1 MGVGIEVRGLNAWY
15 GKNQSLKSIDMTM
28 PANHVTAVIGPS
40 GCGKSTFVRCLNRM
54 HETIP
59 EAHAEGTVKVGEMDV
74 YGSGS
79 DPVEVRRRI
88 GMVFQKP
95 NPFPTMSIYDNVAA
109 GLKLNGFRNRKQM
122 NELVER
128 SLKLAALWDEVKD
141 TLHKKSGA
149 SLSGGQQQRLC
160 IARALA
166 VEPEV
171 LLMDEPASALDP
183 ISTSKIEEL
192 IFQLKQHYTVV
203 IVTHNMQQAAR
214 VAEFTGVFPDGKSH
228 RVRQDRK
235 DLYHPRRQADGRL
248 HYRQVWIMR
257 SRFQQGLDELKEK
270 LLRMGGLAEQAI
282 DRATEAYRT
291 RDSKYCQ
298 MVLTGESAINEA
310 EREIDELSL
319 DLLAMQ
325 QPMAVDLRFI
335 LAVLKINAD
344 LERVGDQA
352 VNIAQRVLDLIS
364 EPEVQL
370 PVDIPRMA
378 DSVSTMVQRAL
389 EAFLDG
395 KAEVAEAVLQMDG
408 IVDRMKDEAFI
419 VLVQKMHN
427 EPSVTRSALNV
438 LLISRNLER
447 IADHATNIAED
458 VIFWVRGADV
468 RHGGA
473 HYRQ

>member
-1 MGVGIEVRGLNAWY
+1 
-15 GKNQSLKSIDMTM
+15 
-28 PANHVTAVIGPS
+28 
-40 GCGKSTFVRCLNRM
+40 
-54 HETIP
+54 
-59 EAHAEGTVKVGEMDV
+59 
-74 YGSGS
+74 
-79 DPVEVRRRI
+79 
-88 GMVFQKP
+88 
-95 NPFPTMSIYDNVAA
+95 
-109 GLKLNGFRNRKQM
+109 
-122 NELVER
+122 
-128 SLKLAALWDEVKD
+128 
-141 TLHKKSGA
+141 
-149 SLSGGQQQRLC
+149 
-160 IARALA
+160 
-166 VEPEV
+166 
-171 LLMDEPASALDP
+171 
-183 ISTSKIEEL
+183 
-192 IFQLKQHYTVV
+192 
-203 IVTHNMQQAAR
+203 
-214 VAEFTGVFPDGKSH
+214 
-228 RVRQDRK
+228 
-235 DLYHPRRQADGRL
+235 
-248 HYRQVWIMR
+248 MR

-298 MVLTGESAINEA
+298 MVLAGENAINEA

-427 EPSVTRSALNV
+427 EPAVTRSALNV